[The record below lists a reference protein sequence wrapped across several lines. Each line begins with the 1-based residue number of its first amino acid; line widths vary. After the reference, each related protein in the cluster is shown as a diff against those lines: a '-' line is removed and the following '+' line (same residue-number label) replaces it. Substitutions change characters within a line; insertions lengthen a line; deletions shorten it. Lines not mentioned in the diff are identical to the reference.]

1 MADVTVTYNGQNIL
15 EMSATGRKTLK
26 TAKKRCTTDI
36 EVAYVRPGAGN
47 YQSKNVTPRTD
58 QQTVLPDSGYSAL
71 SQVVVSGDADLIPG
85 NIKQG
90 IDIFG
95 VVGTYD
101 GSIPEPALPAEYQR
115 VEYLE
120 FVPNIGIFVTIP
132 TTGYILFFAD
142 CISTK
147 QKSGDEQDSTVFGYR
162 VGSTADKDFTLGFNK
177 TSTKI
182 DSYIRSSSEGFLFY
196 ELNNYTRGDR
206 VTIAILLKKPRDTA
220 VIGRYLGPTVNS
232 ITNNDS
238 FEGRFF
244 SLKGI
249 DAMTGS
255 VVSWFVPCY
264 RKADNEIGVYDHIAQ
279 AFYSNRSIPYRSYT
293 LGSITAGPDVN

>member
-1 MADVTVTYNGQNIL
+1 MADITLTYKGRNIL
-15 EMSATGRKTLK
+15 ELSASGNKTIK
-26 TAKKRCTTDI
+26 TAGKYCEADI
-36 EVAYVRPGAGN
+36 GLAYVKSGGLN
-47 YQSKNVTPRTD
+47 YQSKTVTPGAS
-58 QQTVLPDSGYSAL
+58 QQTVLPDSGYDAL
-71 SQVVVSGDADLIPG
+71 SQVVVNGDADLIPG

-101 GSIPEPALPAEYQR
+101 GSMPEPALPDAYQR

-142 CISTK
+142 CLSTK
-147 QKSGDEQDSTVFGYR
+147 QKTGDEQASGVFGYR
-162 VGSTADKDFTLGFNK
+162 VGSTAAKDFLLGFNK
-177 TSTKI
+177 NSTKI
-182 DSYIRSSSEGFLFY
+182 DSYLRSSSEGFLFY
-196 ELNNYTRGDR
+196 ELDNYTLGDR
-206 VTIAILLKKPRDTA
+206 VTIAILLKEPRDTA
-220 VIGRYLGPTVNS
+220 VIGRYLGPTVDS
-232 ITNNDS
+232 MTNNDS

-249 DAMTGS
+249 DAITGDT
-255 VVSWFVPCY
+255 VSWFVPCY
-264 RKADNEIGVYDHIAQ
+264 RKADNEIGVYDLIAQ
-279 AFYSNRSIPYRSYT
+279 AFYSDRSIPYRSYT